1 MICAVMQPTY
11 FPWCGYFDLIDSV
24 DTFVFLDDVKIE
36 KSGWHVRNQIK
47 SASGALVLSL
57 SVKLPNGRMETMIN
71 QAELNL
77 NHPWKKKHLK
87 SIYSNYRKSAYFD
100 SMYPYIESLVLSEEY
115 MLSSF
120 NIFLI
125 KSISSKLG
133 IETSFVL
140 SSEMSGIDGVK
151 DDRLV
156 DICKRLEA
164 SQYLS
169 PVGSAAYLE
178 QYTPGGAISREG
190 IELYYHQFEH
200 PFYKQLF
207 GEFLSHM
214 SILDMLFNCGFE
226 RSLELIRS
234 GRKRKKK
241 SLND

>member
-1 MICAVMQPTY
+1 MQPTY

-100 SMYPYIESLVLSEEY
+100 SMYPYIESLILSEEY

-226 RSLELIRS
+226 RSLELIRG

>member
-1 MICAVMQPTY
+1 VICAVMQPTY
-11 FPWCGYFDLIDSV
+11 FPWCGYFDLTDSV
-24 DTFVFLDDVKIE
+24 DTFVFLDDVKLE
-36 KSGWHVRNQIK
+36 KSGWHVRNRIK
-47 SASGALVLSL
+47 SASGALMLSL

-77 NHPWKKKHLK
+77 NHPWTKKHLK

-100 SMYPYIESLVLSEEY
+100 SVYPYIESLILSEEH
-115 MLSSF
+115 MLSTF
-120 NIFLI
+120 NISLI

-133 IETSFVL
+133 IETNFVL
-140 SSEMSGIDGVK
+140 SSEMSGIGGVK

-156 DICKRLEA
+156 DICNRLEA

-169 PVGSAAYLE
+169 PVGSAGYLE
-178 QYTPGGAISREG
+178 QHTPGGAISREG

-200 PFYKQLF
+200 PVYKQMF

-226 RSLELIRS
+226 DSLELIRS

>member
-24 DTFVFLDDVKIE
+24 DTFVFLDDVKLE
-36 KSGWHVRNQIK
+36 KSGWQVRNQIK
-47 SASGALVLSL
+47 SASGALMLSQ

-71 QAELNL
+71 QAELDF
-77 NHPWKKKHLK
+77 NHPWTKKHLK
-87 SIYSNYRKSAYFD
+87 SIYNNYRKSACFD
-100 SMYPYIESLVLSEEY
+100 SVYPYIESLILSEEH
-115 MLSSF
+115 MLSTF
-120 NIFLI
+120 NISLI

-133 IETSFVL
+133 IETNFVL
-140 SSEMSGIDGVK
+140 SSEMSGAGGVK
-151 DDRLV
+151 DDRLA
-156 DICKRLEA
+156 DICNRLEA

-178 QYTPGGAISREG
+178 QHTPGGAISREG

-200 PFYKQLF
+200 PVYKQMF
-207 GEFLSHM
+207 GEFLSHL
-214 SILDMLFNCGFE
+214 SILDVLFNCGFE
-226 RSLELIRS
+226 DSLALIRS